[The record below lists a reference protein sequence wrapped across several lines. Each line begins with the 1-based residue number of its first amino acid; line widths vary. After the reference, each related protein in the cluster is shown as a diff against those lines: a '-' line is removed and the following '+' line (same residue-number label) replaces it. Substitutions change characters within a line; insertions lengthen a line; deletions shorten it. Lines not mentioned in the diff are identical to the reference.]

1 MYLPPRALALISEY
15 SKPVTRDDWKKVKKF
30 SQIHFND
37 SLKYSKT
44 NKILDLLYNTYW
56 LTGPIY
62 TNLYYTNT
70 TICIIRLSFTVKQEQ
85 TFCIKN
91 IYYENE
97 YFTVKKIDGKFAE
110 VTDKSG
116 NIIKSIIN
124 IRYNNYHKDYNEEL
138 IIPSI
143 YYYYTLS
150 IDNLVY

>member
-15 SKPVTRDDWKKVKKF
+15 SKPITRDDWKKVKKF

-70 TICIIRLSFTVKQEQ
+70 SICIIKLS
-85 TFCIKN
+85 
-91 IYYENE
+91 
-97 YFTVKKIDGKFAE
+97 FTVKKIDGKFAE
-110 VTDKSG
+110 VKDKSG

-124 IRYNNYHKDYNEEL
+124 IRYNNYHKHYNEEL